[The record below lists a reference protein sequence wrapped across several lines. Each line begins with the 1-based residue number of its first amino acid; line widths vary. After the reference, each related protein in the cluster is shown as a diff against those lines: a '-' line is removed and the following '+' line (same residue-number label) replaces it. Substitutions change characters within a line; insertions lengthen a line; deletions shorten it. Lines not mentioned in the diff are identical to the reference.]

1 MQQGDVQALA
11 DVERE
16 AFPNDIP
23 GTSFARELS
32 NRLASYLV
40 ACISPDDLER
50 VDGDGRQEEIVGYAG
65 LWFIIDEAHL
75 ISLAVLEAHRRR
87 GIGRQLLI
95 AALELAMEKQAI
107 LMTLEVRAS
116 NTAAQALYQQ
126 FGFSRVGIRRG
137 YYTDNHEDAYL
148 MTVNNIATPDFRAK
162 LDELKASEF
171 NAVQDWIKSKAR

>member
-1 MQQGDVQALA
+1 MRESDVDALA
-11 DVERE
+11 SIERE

-23 GTSFARELS
+23 GTSFERELS

-40 ACISPDDLER
+40 ACIHPDSLER
-50 VDGDGRQEEIVGYAG
+50 HDGESQQEEPEEIVGYAA

-95 AALELAMEKQAI
+95 AALELAVEKQAI
-107 LMTLEVRAS
+107 LMTLEVRVS
-116 NTAAQALYQQ
+116 NTAAQALYQR
-126 FGFSRVGIRRG
+126 FGFSKVGIRRG

-148 MTVNNIATPDFRAK
+148 MTVDNIATPDFGAK
-162 LDELKASEF
+162 LDELKAS
-171 NAVQDWIKSKAR
+171 VSYS